1 MGISFPN
8 KARSF
13 DDRKRCVRFTGY
25 DGMFEIKFYL
35 ATEVLAHGEIVPKCH
50 RGRLFDGVRCLA
62 PKNSASGDLRLLQ
75 SSIQRDYV
83 GSRAFSL
90 SISWS

>member
-35 ATEVLAHGEIVPKCH
+35 ATEVLAQGKSSRNVTEADY
-50 RGRLFDGVRCLA
+50 LMAFDALR

-75 SSIQRDYV
+75 SSIQRDYA

>member
-8 KARSF
+8 EARSF

-35 ATEVLAHGEIVPKCH
+35 STEVLTSGKSSPKCH
-50 RGRLFDGVRCLA
+50 RGRLLDGVRCLA

-75 SSIQRDYV
+75 SSIQRDYA

>member
-35 ATEVLAHGEIVPKCH
+35 ATEVLAQGKSSRNVTEADY
-50 RGRLFDGVRCLA
+50 LMAFDALRPRILQAATSAYSKVRSSVITLDLA
-62 PKNSASGDLRLLQ
+62 HFR
-75 SSIQRDYV
+75 
-83 GSRAFSL
+83 
-90 SISWS
+90 

>member
-35 ATEVLAHGEIVPKCH
+35 ATEVLAHGK
-50 RGRLFDGVRCLA
+50 
-62 PKNSASGDLRLLQ
+62 
-75 SSIQRDYV
+75 SSRNVTEADY
-83 GSRAFSL
+83 
-90 SISWS
+90 